1 MNLKKTIIC
10 VKSPIIYRGIAYCIH
25 SIQPGIELE
34 HYNNID
40 KLLKDD
46 NHEDKL
52 FILDINLLPDPAF
65 YFLERMFVN
74 FQDLT
79 LIALSERFLSDK
91 LAVYFRGSILITDS
105 EEIVKNKLKN
115 IIDTGKE
122 INRTNRKNS
131 AISEREQEVLR
142 LVAFGF
148 TNKQISDQLYIST
161 HTVITHRKNISSKL
175 GIKTIAGLTV
185 YAIINGII
193 SPDEML

>member
-1 MNLKKTIIC
+1 
-10 VKSPIIYRGIAYCIH
+10 
-25 SIQPGIELE
+25 
-34 HYNNID
+34 
-40 KLLKDD
+40 
-46 NHEDKL
+46 
-52 FILDINLLPDPAF
+52 
-65 YFLERMFVN
+65 MFVN